1 MTPSRRRRVRRP
13 GALRMRDL
21 VTALCFIAVF
31 AFAAAWMENR
41 SRERIEGVARIID
54 GDSLVLDGR
63 RLRLLGI
70 DAPEFDQTCN
80 VAGRT
85 ERCGLIAAERL
96 RSVTSQSG
104 TVCRLSQKDRYG
116 RELADCESN
125 GVHLNAWMVRS
136 GFAVSFGGF
145 KHEEDLARAERA
157 GFWAGE
163 FERPADWRKRRSK
176 EEEPPHQQP
185 GRIWTFFRSL
195 LGV

>member
-1 MTPSRRRRVRRP
+1 
-13 GALRMRDL
+13 MRDL

-96 RSVTSQSG
+96 
-104 TVCRLSQKDRYG
+104 LLFDEIG
-116 RELADCESN
+116 RWVAD
-125 GVHLNAWMVRS
+125 LPA
-136 GFAVSFGGF
+136 
-145 KHEEDLARAERA
+145 
-157 GFWAGE
+157 
-163 FERPADWRKRRSK
+163 PADGSRHLGS
-176 EEEPPHQQP
+176 P
-185 GRIWTFFRSL
+185 GR
-195 LGV
+195 G